1 MAWNP
6 DLEDLYKERITLMQK
21 YAKTR
26 SDFEKSK
33 DDVVLK
39 YWVEFYKKELERNK
53 QLIQLERTPA

>member
-33 DDVVLK
+33 DDVV
-39 YWVEFYKKELERNK
+39 F
-53 QLIQLERTPA
+53 